1 MAYCFSFMFLMFQF
15 DGQDVLVP
23 YTHYQRNKGIGS
35 KYYLRG
41 TIYGVRSNELTKM
54 QESSC
59 PVFLRSFVQALY
71 SQEPRFE
78 TEAGGNSEW
87 KRGAGWWCVNS
98 YSRTRAR
105 CRVRPAWLIK
115 PQTLLTCFSQSNGGA
130 WRDCTDKGLTWFYE
144 VDSSLAF
151 SWPLLGLE
159 KYYSSQKL
167 STRIIRQHIEQDQ
180 EPMT

>member
-1 MAYCFSFMFLMFQF
+1 MAYCFSFMFQF

-59 PVFLRSFVQALY
+59 PVFLRSVVQALY

-87 KRGAGWWCVNS
+87 KRGAGW
-98 YSRTRAR
+98 
-105 CRVRPAWLIK
+105 
-115 PQTLLTCFSQSNGGA
+115 
-130 WRDCTDKGLTWFYE
+130 
-144 VDSSLAF
+144 
-151 SWPLLGLE
+151 
-159 KYYSSQKL
+159 
-167 STRIIRQHIEQDQ
+167 
-180 EPMT
+180 

>member
-1 MAYCFSFMFLMFQF
+1 MAYCFSFMFQF

-35 KYYLRG
+35 KYYLKG

-78 TEAGGNSEW
+78 TEAGGNSEL
-87 KRGAGWWCVNS
+87 KRGGGRGWWCVNS

-130 WRDCTDKGLTWFYE
+130 WRDCTDKGLT
-144 VDSSLAF
+144 
-151 SWPLLGLE
+151 
-159 KYYSSQKL
+159 
-167 STRIIRQHIEQDQ
+167 
-180 EPMT
+180 